1 MNRIL
6 MAIVAIYIPIVATAE
21 NITGK
26 AAITLLSKGVII
38 NETNFREMK
47 PIMGD
52 YKKLFSV
59 IYQGDVFLCEVEQNN
74 LIINALCVSTVYQ

>member
-52 YKKLFSV
+52 YKTGISPTLPQLLF
-59 IYQGDVFLCEVEQNN
+59 
-74 LIINALCVSTVYQ
+74 

>member
-59 IYQGDVFLCEVEQNN
+59 IYQGDVFLCEVEQNK